1 MLPSSI
7 AMAELLG
14 NHTEIKIEEE
24 VNSSTNKEE
33 RSDQSPWFRR
43 ECENKLGKENESG
56 SRYELAMNGQTLE
69 ES

>member
-1 MLPSSI
+1 
-7 AMAELLG
+7 MAEPLG

-24 VNSSTNKEE
+24 MHSSTDKEE

-43 ECENKLGKENESG
+43 ECENKLGKEDESE
-56 SRYELAMNGQTLE
+56 SRYELAMNRQTLE